1 MELGHTPGVVL
12 GLEEHSLS
20 LLFSPQKALPQHL
33 LKDRLGLQL
42 LFKYICRLLNEYK
55 HLHYMFFLFFFL
67 AMSAVVSGFS
77 MPSCGQSFSSQ
88 LKGL

>member
-1 MELGHTPGVVL
+1 MELGRTPGVVL

-20 LLFSPQKALPQHL
+20 LLFSPQKTLPQHL

-55 HLHYMFFLFFFL
+55 HLHYMFFLFFF
-67 AMSAVVSGFS
+67 F
-77 MPSCGQSFSSQ
+77 
-88 LKGL
+88 